1 MACCSAMCSER
12 AIQGTRYCLGATTK
26 SEGTGFS
33 FGGEYERRLSDL
45 LGVGVIG
52 EWSPNFRER
61 VVAGIGR
68 LMNHSSQEP
77 TA

>member
-1 MACCSAMCSER
+1 MCSER

-45 LGVGVIG
+45 LGVVVGVYISNNQLG
-52 EWSPNFRER
+52 IPPITSTAEAEWGSCHRCI
-61 VVAGIGR
+61 A
-68 LMNHSSQEP
+68 
-77 TA
+77 